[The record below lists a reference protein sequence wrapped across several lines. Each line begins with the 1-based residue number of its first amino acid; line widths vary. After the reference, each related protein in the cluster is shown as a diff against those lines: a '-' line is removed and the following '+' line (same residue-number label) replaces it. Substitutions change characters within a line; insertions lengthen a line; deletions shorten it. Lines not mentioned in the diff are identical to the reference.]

1 MKPIKLKLTHAI
13 AVANTLAENVPS
25 AIPVSEQKINP
36 YGRKG
41 KKDREPKR
49 QITRRKRKKLRKH
62 QKTVRV
68 K

>member
-41 KKDREPKR
+41 TKDRDTKR
-49 QITRRKRKKLRKH
+49 QISRRKRKQLRKH
-62 QKTVRV
+62 QKQARA